1 MNSGQLPFRTHA
13 MKKKHVYL
21 TDDLA
26 EARAAVAAARHAGV
40 LDDDIALVARNDIEM
55 EIIPEDRRN
64 ASTDFVPAALKGALG
79 GGAVGLVAGL
89 VAAAIP
95 PLGVTLAGAAALAAV
110 GALGGTWSSAL
121 MGSALPDPIR
131 RRFEDEI
138 AAGRILVVVDA
149 SDESIALIDASVTA
163 TGAELLPFEEPSA
176 MT

>member
-1 MNSGQLPFRTHA
+1 

-26 EARAAVAAARHAGV
+26 EARAAVTAARHAGAS
-40 LDDDIALVARNDIEM
+40 DADIALIARNDIEM
-55 EIIPEDRRN
+55 EVIPDDRRN
-64 ASTDFVPAALKGALG
+64 ASTDFVPAALKGAIG
-79 GGAVGLVAGL
+79 GGTMGLVAGL
-89 VAAAIP
+89 IAAAIP
-95 PLGVTLAGAAALAAV
+95 PLGVTIAGAAAIAAI
-110 GALGGTWSSAL
+110 GAAAGSWSSAL

-138 AAGRILVVVDA
+138 AAGRILVVIDA
-149 SDESIALIDASVTA
+149 SDESIALIDSSVTA

>member
-1 MNSGQLPFRTHA
+1 

-26 EARAAVAAARHAGV
+26 EARAAIDAARRAGT

-55 EIIPEDRRN
+55 ELIPEDRRN
-64 ASTDFVPAALKGALG
+64 ASTDFMPAALKGTLS
-79 GGAVGLVAGL
+79 GGAVGLIAGL

-95 PLGVTLAGAAALAAV
+95 PLGVTLAGAAAI
-110 GALGGTWSSAL
+110 GAIGAIGGTWSSAL

-131 RRFEDEI
+131 RRFEEEI
-138 AAGRILVVVDA
+138 AAGRILVVVDVA
-149 SDESIALIDASVTA
+149 EESIAQVDSAVQA
-163 TGAELLPFEEPSA
+163 AGAVLLPFEESSA

>member
-1 MNSGQLPFRTHA
+1 

-26 EARAAVAAARHAGV
+26 EARTAIDAARRAGT

-55 EIIPEDRRN
+55 ELIPEDRRN
-64 ASTDFVPAALKGALG
+64 ASTDFVPAALKGAVG

-89 VAAAIP
+89 IAAAIP

-110 GALGGTWSSAL
+110 GAAAGTWSSAL

-131 RRFEDEI
+131 RRFEEEI
-138 AAGRILVVVDA
+138 AAGRILVVVDVA
-149 SDESIALIDASVTA
+149 EENLAQVDAAVQA
-163 TGAELLPFEEPSA
+163 AGAELLPFEESSA